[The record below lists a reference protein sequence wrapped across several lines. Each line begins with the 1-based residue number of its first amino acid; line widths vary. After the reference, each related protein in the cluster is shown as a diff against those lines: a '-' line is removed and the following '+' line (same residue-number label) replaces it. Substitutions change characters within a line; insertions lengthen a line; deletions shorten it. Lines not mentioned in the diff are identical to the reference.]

1 MLDFCF
7 LCGLIGLLWHSRES
21 VQCLSM
27 RELAIKWAMSDFAE
41 KMAIVLLIN
50 RRGFK
55 TIFLERMGVAGKKT
69 CGYLESNLTVRCF
82 LDSQSPSGKC
92 VCTQN
97 L

>member
-1 MLDFCF
+1 MLWILGILALQCYIFF

-55 TIFLERMGVAGKKT
+55 TIFHERMGVAGK
-69 CGYLESNLTVRCF
+69 NLWVSRE
-82 LDSQSPSGKC
+82 QSPC
-92 VCTQN
+92 
-97 L
+97 